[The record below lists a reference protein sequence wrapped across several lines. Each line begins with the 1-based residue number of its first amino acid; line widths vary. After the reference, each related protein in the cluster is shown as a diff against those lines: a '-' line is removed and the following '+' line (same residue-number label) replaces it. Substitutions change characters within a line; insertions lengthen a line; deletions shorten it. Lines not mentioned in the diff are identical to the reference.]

1 MKEHQA
7 RLGCTWEG
15 ERWFH
20 LWSTLRAARRSEM
33 DWTGI
38 HSNDASTYGQ
48 YVHERRRGRWPT
60 LLVGALAGID
70 PITVDVNGFREVVYG
85 CLKIFQADPTG
96 DSACIPLPVH
106 FDFTRPLVI
115 AERAV
120 ELRLQGL
127 DVLAFWRRLALAPAS
142 SHRSRSSTSWSRTDY
157 AICEAGVRYG
167 ANVWPVG

>member
-1 MKEHQA
+1 MGWA
-7 RLGCTWEG
+7 
-15 ERWFH
+15 
-20 LWSTLRAARRSEM
+20 
-33 DWTGI
+33 GI

-70 PITVDVNGFREVVYG
+70 PVTVDVNGFREVIYR

-96 DSACIPLPVH
+96 DSTCIPLPIH
-106 FDFTRPLVI
+106 FDFARPLVI

-127 DVLAFWRRLALAPAS
+127 DVLAFWRWLALAPAS
-142 SHRSRSSTSWSRTDY
+142 SHRSRSSTSWSRTNY
-157 AICEAGVRYG
+157 CCGIKRYKEPAINRKGAKGRLLSPRFVRNKRLDG
-167 ANVWPVG
+167 WVRCSNCNFVKA